1 MSLKKMN
8 NQFSSIFFLERQK
21 QKKMETKLYREK
33 DQPEVENPDETG
45 TGKADDVFNRPANAL
60 QVNRY

>member
-1 MSLKKMN
+1 MN
-8 NQFSSIFFLERQK
+8 NQFFPIFFLERQK

-45 TGKADDVFNRPANAL
+45 TGKADGVFNRPANAL